1 MNQSLPSV
9 FGLTTTPFELIGFLL
24 SLITVVL
31 NIRQVHWG
39 WLFAIL
45 SSILYGKVFFDARL
59 YGDMGLQAVFV
70 AVSAW
75 GWWQWLRGRIG
86 KNKDLNLRVSKLSL
100 RGLQLSIGAWL
111 LLFMG
116 LYLFLKSFTDTDV
129 PLADGFLTAGSL
141 VGQVLLSRKKIENW
155 PVWIIVDVLYVALY
169 AYKNLMLTA
178 ILYAVFV
185 LLAVQG
191 WRIWGAHAKA
201 IEQ

>member
-1 MNQSLPSV
+1 MNQSLPLV

-45 SSILYGKVFFDARL
+45 SSILYGNVFFDARL